1 MDSGRP
7 DRADYTR
14 TSRLANLPLLVAAG
28 CAVLPFIAVHTAYIL
43 AADAGQVPWCNPY
56 LDSCTSISATGRQPP
71 ASFVFKGVML
81 PCAMLIA
88 VFWWLQW
95 RWLHGAGGRAA
106 RMLWMLGLGWLAC
119 LGLAMYVIVLGE
131 VGDWLRL
138 QRRIGTILF
147 FSFTFLAQL
156 LLAAELRRMPA
167 AGTTTGDG
175 VPARAA
181 VYGRAMLRTCFLM
194 LCIGLCSVI
203 IQAISDPWHDTVEDA
218 IEWALAL
225 LLQLNFLIVFLLWRR
240 PPAEL
245 AFRTSA

>member
-1 MDSGRP
+1 MNNRRP
-7 DRADYTR
+7 DRPYKRA
-14 TSRLANLPLLVAAG
+14 SRLANLPLIVATG
-28 CAVLPFIAVHTAYIL
+28 CAVLPFIAVHTAFIL

-81 PCAMLIA
+81 PCAMLFA

-95 RWLHGAGGRAA
+95 RWLHGAGGRTAQL
-106 RMLWMLGLGWLAC
+106 LWMLGLGWLAC
-119 LGLAMYVIVLGE
+119 LGLALYVIVLGE

-156 LLAAELRRMPA
+156 LLAAELRRIPA
-167 AGTTTGDG
+167 GIAGGDG
-175 VPARAA
+175 EPVRAA
-181 VYGRAMLRTCFLM
+181 VFGRAMLRTCFLM
-194 LCIGLCSVI
+194 LCIGVGSVI

-225 LLQLNFLIVFLLWRR
+225 LLQVNFLIVSLLWRR
-240 PPAEL
+240 QPAEL
-245 AFRTSA
+245 AFTAKG